1 MSIILAFVLAINLTG
16 AQCTISKSSNIE
28 TSYCED
34 CNSYITVVEDNN
46 GDLWEWENDKTIAEA
61 ENVFLLYNP
70 VTYDLYSVCVENN
83 MKTFYIEV

>member
-1 MSIILAFVLAINLTG
+1 MNIILSLVLAINLTG
-16 AQCTISKSSNIE
+16 AQCTISRSNDIK

-46 GDLWEWENDKTIAEA
+46 GDLWEWENDETIAAA

-70 VTYDLYSVCVENN
+70 VTYDLYGVCIENN
-83 MKTFYIEV
+83 TELFYIEV